1 MMDEA
6 QSSCEILSILN
17 SFLSKY
23 TCLSCLLCTTEQ
35 PFSCVSLPGQ
45 MPCGVGHTHTHTQV
59 RRLRP
64 LLIKNPFSL
73 WSSCCPLLYPAE
85 TKRWGWRNG
94 QPLIK
99 FPPLFLSVPPLLFS
113 YRFWALVLCDSQEN
127 KHASWRGTRILL
139 FKCFFSSRVSKQE
152 LFGRKWREVTV
163 RKD

>member
-1 MMDEA
+1 MDEA
-6 QSSCEILSILN
+6 QSSCEMLSILN

-23 TCLSCLLCTTEQ
+23 TCLSCLLCTAG
-35 PFSCVSLPGQ
+35 SLFLRLSPVRCPVASGA
-45 MPCGVGHTHTHTQV
+45 HTLTQTWTWMQA

-113 YRFWALVLCDSQEN
+113 YRFWSLVLCDSQEN
-127 KHASWRGTRILL
+127 KQAS
-139 FKCFFSSRVSKQE
+139 
-152 LFGRKWREVTV
+152 
-163 RKD
+163 